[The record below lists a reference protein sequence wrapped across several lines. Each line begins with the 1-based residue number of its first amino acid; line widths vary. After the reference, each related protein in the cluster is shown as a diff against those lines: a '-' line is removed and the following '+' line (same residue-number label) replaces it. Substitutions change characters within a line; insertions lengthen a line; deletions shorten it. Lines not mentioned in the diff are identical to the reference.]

1 MALDEIKRKV
11 YEYRER
17 ILMEN
22 RDFTVGTLREKW
34 FGQDRNKRT
43 LLGVFRSSIMDLEK
57 LVAKGVF
64 RKSTLTKYKS
74 TEKHLIDFLRW
85 RNNGCDVL
93 LLDLSIEFAA
103 AGNK

>member
-1 MALDEIKRKV
+1 
-11 YEYRER
+11 
-17 ILMEN
+17 
-22 RDFTVGTLREKW
+22 
-34 FGQDRNKRT
+34 
-43 LLGVFRSSIMDLEK
+43 MDLEK

-103 AGNK
+103 NFEYYLQAEKGLSINSSGKMIKNLKKVVRDCVDKDWLDRDPFYRFKVKIGRAS